1 MDVFRV
7 VGNAMKNYSNMMDN
21 VASNLANI
29 NTTGYKKNEIAFK
42 VEDAMPVPF
51 SYSILK
57 QGELYKTDSMYD
69 ISLEGNGF
77 FELDG
82 EEKKI
87 YSRGGKIEVNENGEL
102 VDSNGNYYTGENGK
116 IKVDKDLEF
125 TIKQNGEIVQNS
137 KVIDKFKIFN
147 LKEKNNII
155 RYNNSS
161 FLYEGSKEEAEP
173 KVYQGFIEN
182 SNVNLVEEMSS
193 IIRISRNFGSFEKMI
208 SMDNDITNKMIDDL
222 GKF

>member
-1 MDVFRV
+1 MDVFRIA
-7 VGNAMKNYSNMMDN
+7 GNTMKKYSNMMDN

-42 VEDAMPVPF
+42 VENSIPVSF

-69 ISLEGNGF
+69 ISLDGNGF

-87 YSRGGKIEVNENGEL
+87 YSRGGRIEINNNGEM
-102 VDSNGNYYTGENGK
+102 VDTNGNYYIGENGK
-116 IKVDKDLEF
+116 IKIDKNVEF
-125 TIKQNGEIVQNS
+125 SIKHNGEIIQNS

-147 LKEKNNII
+147 LKEKNNIL

-161 FLYEGSKEEAEP
+161 FLYEGSKEEAEA

-182 SNVNLVEEMSS
+182 SNVNPVEEMSS
-193 IIRISRNFGSFEKMI
+193 IIKISRNFGSLEKMI
-208 SMDNDITNKMIDDL
+208 SMDNDITNKMIRSL